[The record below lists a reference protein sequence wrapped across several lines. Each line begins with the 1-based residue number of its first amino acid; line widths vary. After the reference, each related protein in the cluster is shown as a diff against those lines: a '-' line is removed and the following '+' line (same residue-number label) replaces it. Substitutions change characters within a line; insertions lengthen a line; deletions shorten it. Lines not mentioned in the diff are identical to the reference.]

1 MHACLVLCVFA
12 SMCVNS
18 CYCGLLQ
25 VVVSCA
31 IEQLGSIAV
40 LYKNLLYAYLNTV
53 KVVNI
58 ADISD
63 VSKTSFMLMVMYIC
77 NTCV

>member
-1 MHACLVLCVFA
+1 
-12 SMCVNS
+12 MCVNS

-31 IEQLGSIAV
+31 VEQFGSITV
-40 LYKNLLYAYLNTV
+40 LYKNLLYGYLNTV

-58 ADISD
+58 GDISD